1 MARRKKTD
9 LRTAALVLEM
19 KETEGRSER
28 DIAGST
34 GVPPSTVHR
43 IIHGA
48 NGWGEVAE
56 GELFKR
62 YRQQQNKALE
72 QAYRSLAADS
82 MIHAAKKL
90 PKASYAQA
98 VLGSSIL
105 IDKARLLAGESTQ
118 NFEVH
123 TKHEVEN
130 LENFCELLRQS
141 LIQPEKTAIDVTP
154 PASKQ
159 NRE

>member
-9 LRTAALVLEM
+9 LRTAAMVLEM
-19 KETEGRSER
+19 KEIEGRTER
-28 DIAGST
+28 DIAAAT
-34 GVPPSTVHR
+34 AVPPSTVHR

-82 MIHAAKKL
+82 MIQAAKKL
-90 PKASYAQA
+90 SKASYAQA

-118 NFEVH
+118 NVQIH
-123 TKHEVEN
+123 TRQEIERFDK
-130 LENFCELLRQS
+130 LAELLSQS
-141 LIQPEKTAIDVTP
+141 LIPAIDVTP
-154 PASKQ
+154 EAAKTTD
-159 NRE
+159 R

>member
-19 KETEGRSER
+19 KEAEGRTER
-28 DIAGST
+28 DIAGAT

-62 YRQQQNKALE
+62 HREQQNKALE
-72 QAYRSLAADS
+72 QANRTMAAEALKTAYGKIDQARFYQLVYG
-82 MIHAAKKL
+82 AA
-90 PKASYAQA
+90 
-98 VLGSSIL
+98 IMT
-105 IDKARLLAGESTQ
+105 DKARLLAGESTQ
-118 NFEVH
+118 NIAVH
-123 TKHEVEN
+123 TKHEVWVSTS
-130 LENFCELLRQS
+130 CARC
-141 LIQPEKTAIDVTP
+141 
-154 PASKQ
+154 
-159 NRE
+159 